1 MDTPKG
7 SGRSAWIATPHL
19 SERKRQ
25 LFRSRSDKLN
35 NIEDDDDVEDSLLGL
50 SPLKPHRRDMRKV
63 NKNLFIGEEQL
74 AEGRR
79 LRSSSSSSPETNKEN
94 KKKSHGKGNAAL
106 AGGGGEAAEQLPHLF
121 TKTMRLNSQSASS
134 SPRTPKSS
142 KRESGVA
149 ANEDKVEA
157 QQMCNSSFSS
167 PNSSDYANQLKAM
180 VNCDSSTISPESPY
194 GYPSASPRRVLKR
207 EHKSTPLPLDTSK
220 KLVEMK
226 AESGTSCSVI
236 SPTSSNGSPQSK
248 MRKTN
253 LEQSIPTMAFYSKT
267 NAPSSRRNIV
277 MRSGGGG
284 NLRKRTARSK
294 TSPTSSRLRLGINR
308 GVSHN
313 IRKPSAL
320 QARRLPPIQLDN
332 ILNSLRNEKL
342 KEIINQKREERAKI
356 EEVYQILRSAK
367 DPIKMA
373 KPLSVMKDDANNN
386 MTNTD
391 FSDLSEDEQQQLQ
404 ENDDDD
410 FAMIELEPIIPI
422 IRHQPTSI
430 PSEPSGDQVGKRKF
444 FKSGRKSQTHMEVRI
459 TDHIRASV
467 NHGKI
472 ELIRK
477 RPKTPR
483 RLRVKSST
491 IFSAEQA
498 TVDAILKNL
507 DDSVL
512 DDIVEASPSEEP
524 PIIRSASVPLP
535 DTISNAESEELN
547 ENLNCN
553 FQAMVDPFASFRQRL
568 PYNTQ
573 DQELIEQQQI
583 LLEFLISN
591 NICTEENFTIFIA
604 EPDTHK
610 IEANKIVDELYT
622 IINAEEAPKEAEVP
636 VPETVTPVVPSEK
649 LFPIF
654 NQRLQPLVQRSQRH
668 KAPSASDAAVVS
680 RQRLLSSA
688 AIGSNQYQIDAGQKQ
703 FGARQCQQCGLVYT
717 VHEPEEEQL
726 HREYHNSVHIL
737 RFKGW
742 IDEDIIAACPEWSS
756 DGRIIRLNE
765 RAPVARLQRL
775 QDLLKVVDK
784 ELGYASIIMPKI
796 FVAFFAVQKQQIVGL
811 CLVQPLSQA
820 HRFIQIDGIDY
831 CSEEVF
837 EASCGISRIWVS
849 PLQRRQG
856 IARKLMRAV
865 QCHTILGQEI
875 PANRIAFGSPTDDGR
890 ALARYITQND
900 NFLTFDQ

>member
-1 MDTPKG
+1 M
-7 SGRSAWIATPHL
+7 
-19 SERKRQ
+19 Q
-25 LFRSRSDKLN
+25 
-35 NIEDDDDVEDSLLGL
+35 
-50 SPLKPHRRDMRKV
+50 
-63 NKNLFIGEEQL
+63 
-74 AEGRR
+74 AE
-79 LRSSSSSSPETNKEN
+79 P
-94 KKKSHGKGNAAL
+94 
-106 AGGGGEAAEQLPHLF
+106 
-121 TKTMRLNSQSASS
+121 
-134 SPRTPKSS
+134 
-142 KRESGVA
+142 
-149 ANEDKVEA
+149 
-157 QQMCNSSFSS
+157 
-167 PNSSDYANQLKAM
+167 
-180 VNCDSSTISPESPY
+180 
-194 GYPSASPRRVLKR
+194 
-207 EHKSTPLPLDTSK
+207 
-220 KLVEMK
+220 
-226 AESGTSCSVI
+226 GTSCSMI
-236 SPTSSNGSPQSK
+236 SPTSPNGSPQSK
-248 MRKTN
+248 MRKTT

-267 NAPSSRRNIV
+267 KAPSSRRNII

-284 NLRKRTARSK
+284 SLRKRTSK
-294 TSPTSSRLRLGINR
+294 IRTSPTSSRPRLGINR

-313 IRKPSAL
+313 IRKPSTL
-320 QARRLPPIQLDN
+320 QARRLPPIQLDY

-373 KPLSVMKDDANNN
+373 KPLNVIEDDANNN
-386 MTNTD
+386 MTNPD
-391 FSDLSEDEQQQLQ
+391 FSDLSEDEQLQQ
-404 ENDDDD
+404 DDDD
-410 FAMIELEPIIPI
+410 DNDFDMIELEPIIPI
-422 IRHQPTSI
+422 IKHQPMSI
-430 PSEPSGDQVGKRKF
+430 ISSEPSSGDRDQLGKRKF

-477 RPKTPR
+477 PPKKPR

-507 DDSVL
+507 DESVL
-512 DDIVEASPSEEP
+512 DDIVEASPSAEEP
-524 PIIRSASVPLP
+524 IVRSASVPLP
-535 DTISNAESEELN
+535 DTVSNAESEELY
-547 ENLNCN
+547 ENLVCD
-553 FQAMVDPFASFRQRL
+553 FQAMVDPFASFRLRL

-573 DQELIEQQQI
+573 DPELIEQQQI

-591 NICTEENFTIFIA
+591 NICTEENFKIFIA

-610 IEANKIVDELYT
+610 VEANRIVDELYT
-622 IINAEEAPKEAEVP
+622 IINAEEAPPEALTIAEVSVSNP
-636 VPETVTPVVPSEK
+636 VTSVASSEK

-654 NQRLQPLVQRSQRH
+654 NQNLQPLVQRSQRH
-668 KAPSASDAAVVS
+668 KAPSASAAAAVS

-775 QDLLKVVDK
+775 RDLLKVVDK
-784 ELGYASIIMPKI
+784 ELGYASFIVPKI

-811 CLVQPLSQA
+811 CLVQPLSEA

-875 PANRIAFGSPTDDGR
+875 PVNRIAFGSPTDDGR